1 MPGRHVCA
9 ALLALLACG
18 CTEEAPPTEADAAK
32 ALVASFLRPIGD
44 VLMTSAP
51 SDCRT
56 DAETDAPI
64 PAALFG
70 AFLVA
75 NEGAEP
81 LGLEAF
87 GGLRVDGSG
96 APARIVS
103 AERGEPVIS
112 VSRIGLTGNQAL
124 VCIEVFGAQER
135 AFFVLLER
143 AGGAWA
149 VRSEIEVWSELP
161 PEELP
166 DGELYRR

>member
-1 MPGRHVCA
+1 MYRGAARL
-9 ALLALLACG
+9 ALLALLPLG
-18 CTEEAPPTEADAAK
+18 CAEDAPQTEADVAK
-32 ALVASFLRPIGD
+32 ALARGFLRPIGD

-56 DAETDAPI
+56 DGETDAPV

-75 NEGAEP
+75 NDTAEG
-81 LGLEAF
+81 LNLEAF
-87 GGLRVDGSG
+87 GGLRVAATG
-96 APARIVS
+96 APPRTVS
-103 AERGEPVIS
+103 AEQGEPVLS
-112 VSRIGLTGNQAL
+112 VSRIGLAGDQAL
-124 VCIEVFGAQER
+124 VCVEVFGAQER

-143 AGGAWA
+143 TGRPWA

-166 DGELYRR
+166 GGELYER